1 MKKSNVILTA
11 VAGVASV
18 FLLWLWFHL
27 GFNQVDSPL
36 DLFLSIIWRRI
47 IGIGAAAIAKLE
59 KTRCERI
66 RTVYLG
72 DGRLY
77 NSEVGVQMMTPGVA
91 ATDAL
96 AAIINALEYDFDR
109 VDGPD
114 PDNESE
120 RIDWR
125 YIVHTAK
132 YQVDEDAEL
141 ISIYYGADVTQED
154 AENLK
159 ARVEERYPSCD
170 IELQYGGQPIYSY
183 IISAE

>member
-11 VAGVASV
+11 VAGVASI

-36 DLFLSIIWRRI
+36 DLFLSIIWWLI
-47 IGIGAAAIAKLE
+47 IGIGAAAIVKLE
-59 KTRCERI
+59 KTRRERI

-72 DGRLY
+72 DSRLY

-91 ATDAL
+91 AADAL
-96 AAIINALEYDFDR
+96 ASIINALEYDFDR

-120 RIDWR
+120 RINWR

-132 YQVDEDAEL
+132 YQVDEDEDGRPRHDRETWEGDVVIVSTGETRAFSSRAEL
-141 ISIYYGADVTQED
+141 AALIA
-154 AENLK
+154 
-159 ARVEERYPSCD
+159 
-170 IELQYGGQPIYSY
+170 
-183 IISAE
+183 